1 MTANSIRPVHMMGL
15 GVLFGL
21 LYVVSTK
28 QTDEKNSMMGMTT
41 TPKLIQTG
49 ALEYSVNGESQSVAY
64 YHCAYRMSP
73 EKSKHLVLLHGAK
86 FTKEDW
92 KTSGIMDTFCENPN
106 LSISAMDLSTSA
118 GHDDL
123 MGMLLAMKDSL
134 KINLP
139 VALVTPSASGGT
151 ITDWMATGDL
161 ADLPNFVQK
170 WIPVACGKVET
181 STEDQ
186 LARMARLVNFEVFAI
201 YGDKDSGGREV
212 TERLEHF
219 VGANTLELKGGHP
232 CYLDSPEEFCSA
244 VVKDL
249 GV

>member
-1 MTANSIRPVHMMGL
+1 MVVLMGL

-41 TPKLIQTG
+41 TSKILQTG
-49 ALEYSVNGESQSVAY
+49 AFEYSVNGMSQSVAY
-64 YHCAYRMSP
+64 YHCASHMSP

-86 FTKEDW
+86 FTKEEW
-92 KTSGIMDTFCENPN
+92 MTSGIMDTLCENPS
-106 LSISAMDLSTSA
+106 LSVSAIDLSVRV
-118 GHDDL
+118 GHRDL
-123 MGMLLAMKDSL
+123 KGMLLAMKDSFQ
-134 KINLP
+134 INLP
-139 VALVTPSASGGT
+139 VVLVTPSASGLT
-151 ITDWMATGDL
+151 ITDWMTNGDL

-170 WIPVACGKVET
+170 WIPVACYKV
-181 STEDQ
+181 SGATEDQ
-186 LARMARLVNFEVFAI
+186 LARMARLNDFEVFAI
-201 YGDKDSGGREV
+201 YGDEDSMGKEV

-219 VGANTLELKGGHP
+219 AGAKTLELKGSHP
-232 CYLDSPEEFCSA
+232 CYIDSPEEFCSA

>member
-1 MTANSIRPVHMMGL
+1 MGL

-28 QTDEKNSMMGMTT
+28 RTDEKNFTMGMITT
-41 TPKLIQTG
+41 IKVLQTG
-49 ALEYSVNGESQSVAY
+49 ALEYSVNGDSQSVAY
-64 YHCAYRMSP
+64 YHCASDMSP
-73 EKSKHLVLLHGAK
+73 EKSKHLVLLHGAH

-92 KTSGIMDTFCENPN
+92 KTSGILDTLCENPN
-106 LSISAMDLSTSA
+106 LSVSAMDLSKSA

-123 MGMLLAMKDSL
+123 MGMLLAMKDSFQ
-134 KINLP
+134 INLP
-139 VALVTPSASGGT
+139 VALVTPSASGMT

-170 WIPVACGKVET
+170 WIPVACGKVKT

-201 YGDKDSGGREV
+201 YGDKDRGGREV

-219 VGANTLELKGGHP
+219 VGAKTLELEGGHP

-244 VVKDL
+244 VVKYL
-249 GV
+249 GI